1 MFDTIKRVTRSA
13 VTSVKKAALSAKNYA
28 VGLAAT
34 GFAAGTMALSAPAH
48 ATPSGGLAAEALAKI
63 TSLESDVQSILL
75 ILVGV
80 VFLFV
85 LFAYIKRAK

>member
-1 MFDTIKRVTRSA
+1 MNRIKAFAASA
-13 VTSVKKAALSAKNYA
+13 VARVKRSALSAKNFALGA
-28 VGLAAT
+28 VGAAS
-34 GFAAGTMALSAPAH
+34 AAGMAAMSSPAM
-48 ATPSGGLAAEALAKI
+48 ASPTLGAEALSKI
-63 TSLESDVQSILL
+63 TGLESQVQAILM